1 MKILEIDY
9 EYYYYPQDIS
19 CIDDFITYANENYNS
34 FIKLTRL
41 ETENCT
47 FPFLISEETKQVF
60 INVATIQRITESEA
74 TVLCRLDYDIRLEQ
88 VVKSKCVNCIHYEED
103 SEGDNLK
110 GHREKISL
118 DGECC
123 LYEKVKS
130 DD

>member
-9 EYYYYPQDIS
+9 DYYYYPQDIS
-19 CIDDFITYANENYNS
+19 CIDDFIIYANENYNS

-47 FPFLISEETKQVF
+47 FPYFIREETKQVF
-60 INVATIQRITESEA
+60 VNIATMQRISEVEA

-88 VVKSKCVNCIHYEED
+88 VVKSKCINCIHYEED

-118 DGECC
+118 DGECWS
-123 LYEKVKS
+123 YEKANS
-130 DD
+130 ID